1 MTAFPF
7 KISCGRIGFNE
18 YSTKGVKYMKTYE
31 TCRET
36 FPVFLY
42 KDYTVLDT
50 EEELQV
56 TYHFEV
62 PGLSEFD
69 PVWRFPKKN
78 SEPLM
83 VDKNKTLQ
91 KMLFGLGMVEL
102 VSYWKIACPPKVIV
116 SAGPLNDEQI
126 HWWKDLYYLGL
137 GEFFYTNGIEADP
150 EDFMELISDA
160 PDFTGNTIP
169 CSSKEGCLIPIGG
182 GKDSACT
189 IEMLKKSGH
198 TLKTYIINP
207 RGATLNTVRAAG
219 LSTEDSIHAR
229 RTLDDRMLQLNKE
242 GYLNG
247 HTPFSAL
254 VAFSSLITAYLHG
267 LRYIALS
274 NESSANEST
283 VAGSTVNHQ
292 YSKSF
297 KFEEDFH
304 NYEKDFIGS
313 GIHYFSMLRPL
324 SEFQIA
330 GYFAGAAAYHDIF
343 RSCNAGSKQDIWCG
357 HCPKCLFVFLILSP
371 FLSHQRLTEIFGTD
385 MLNDLSM
392 QDHFEK
398 LIGMQNEKPFE
409 CVGSRD
415 EVNAAICQTIER
427 MEKDGE
433 TLPALFA
440 WYREQPVYAASFA
453 GRHAYDRYYD
463 PAHLLPAE
471 FLQILSEECYG
482 GTLPC

>member
-1 MTAFPF
+1 
-7 KISCGRIGFNE
+7 
-18 YSTKGVKYMKTYE
+18 MKTYE

-36 FPVFLY
+36 FPVFCY
-42 KDYTVLDT
+42 KNYTVNDT

-62 PGLSEFD
+62 PGLSAFD
-69 PVWRFPKKN
+69 PTWRFPKKDAASLHIEEN
-78 SEPLM
+78 R
-83 VDKNKTLQ
+83 TLQ
-91 KMLFGLGMVEL
+91 EMIFGLGMVEL
-102 VSYWKIACPPKVIV
+102 VSYWKIACPPKVVV
-116 SAGPLNDEQI
+116 SAGPLSEEQI
-126 HWWKDLYYLGL
+126 RWWKDLYYLGL

-150 EDFMELISDA
+150 DTFMELTSDA
-160 PDFTGNTIP
+160 PAFSGDDMP
-169 CSSKEGCLIPIGG
+169 SSTKGGCLIPIGG

-207 RGATLNTVRAAG
+207 RGATLETVKAAG
-219 LSTEDSIHAR
+219 LSMDDSIHAK
-229 RTLDDRMLQLNKE
+229 RTLDARMIQLNKE

-254 VAFSSLITAYLHG
+254 VAFSSLITAYIHG
-267 LRYIALS
+267 LKYIALS

-297 KFEEDFH
+297 KFEEDFN
-304 NYEKDFIGS
+304 NYERKFIGS

-330 GYFAGAAAYHDIF
+330 KYFAKATAYHDIF

-371 FLSHQRLTEIFGTD
+371 FLSHARLTEIFGTD
-385 MLNDLSM
+385 MLNDPSM
-392 QDHFEK
+392 QDDFEK
-398 LIGMQNEKPFE
+398 LIGMQSEKPFE

-427 MEKDGE
+427 MEADGE
-433 TLPALFA
+433 ALPLLFS
-440 WYREQPVYAASFA
+440 WYKGQPVYASAFPQ
-453 GRHAYDRYYD
+453 RHAYDVYYEKE
-463 PAHLLPAE
+463 HLLPPE
-471 FLQILSEECYG
+471 FLTILTEECYG

>member
-1 MTAFPF
+1 
-7 KISCGRIGFNE
+7 
-18 YSTKGVKYMKTYE
+18 MKTYE

-42 KDYTVLDT
+42 KDFTVLDT
-50 EEELQV
+50 KEALQV

-62 PGLSEFD
+62 PGLSVFE
-69 PVWRFPKKN
+69 PTWRFPKKN
-78 SEPLM
+78 PEPIP
-83 VDKNKTLQ
+83 VKENRTLQ
-91 KMLFGLGMVEL
+91 EMLFGLGMVEL
-102 VSYWKIACPPKVIV
+102 VSYWKIACPPKVLV
-116 SAGPLNDEQI
+116 SAGPLTEKQI
-126 HWWKDLYYLGL
+126 RWWKELYYLGL
-137 GEFFYTNGIEADP
+137 GEFFYTNGILADP
-150 EDFMELISDA
+150 ESFMELTSDA
-160 PDFTGNTIP
+160 PAFTGNESP
-169 CSSKEGCLIPIGG
+169 CPAREGCLIPIGG

-198 TLKTYIINP
+198 PLKTYIINP
-207 RGATLNTVRAAG
+207 RGATLKTVEAAG
-219 LSTEDSIHAR
+219 LPMEDSIHAK
-229 RTLDDRMLQLNKE
+229 RTLDARMIALNKE

-254 VAFSSLITAYLHG
+254 VAFSSLIAAYLHG

-297 KFEEDFH
+297 KFEKDFH
-304 NYEKDFIGS
+304 NYEKEFIGS

-330 GYFAGAAAYHDIF
+330 GYFSRATAYHDIF

-371 FLSHQRLTEIFGTD
+371 FLSHARLVEIFGSDMTD
-385 MLNDLSM
+385 DLSM
-392 QDHFEK
+392 HDHFEK
-398 LIGMQNEKPFE
+398 LIGMQSEKPFE

-415 EVNAAICQTIER
+415 EVNAAVCLTIER
-427 MEKDGE
+427 MEKEGE
-433 TLPALFA
+433 RLPALFA
-440 WYREQPVYAASFA
+440 WYREQPLYAASFA
-453 GRHAYDRYYD
+453 SRHAYDRYYD
-463 PAHLLPAE
+463 STHLIPEE
-471 FLQILSEECYG
+471 FLHILSEECYG
-482 GTLPC
+482 GKLPC